1 MQKGKHTRP
10 SVRPARTVASR
21 LLKAFYILLMVL
33 SALIVVTYCLWT
45 YAIQPPT
52 IEEPPAETAPA
63 ETGPAETAPGE
74 TTPVETGPVRERRE
88 QVYTCLIFG
97 MDDGNGNTD
106 TIMVATFDVPNQ
118 KIGLMSIPRDTV
130 VRQDRSAAWNKIN
143 AAYADGG
150 VEQLDQEL
158 EELLGFPIDYYVKIK
173 LSAFE
178 KLVESVGGV
187 WFDVPVD
194 MDYDDPYQDLH
205 IHIPKGY
212 QLLNGEQAMQVVR
225 YRQSNSNDSYGDTGR
240 ASTQQAFMKAMLSQ
254 VLAGADL
261 GSIPTLADV
270 LFNYVETNASLNDI
284 IFFGKSLLG
293 VDLDTALS
301 TATLPADWH
310 SPYMWVRSDEALEL
324 INQLLNPY
332 NMEITADMVEFFQR

>member
-1 MQKGKHTRP
+1 M
-10 SVRPARTVASR
+10 RPARTVASR

-74 TTPVETGPVRERRE
+74 TAPIETGPVRERRE

-205 IHIPKGY
+205 IHISKGY

>member
-74 TTPVETGPVRERRE
+74 TAPIETGPVRERRE

-205 IHIPKGY
+205 IHISKGY

-301 TATLPADWH
+301 TATLPGEWK
-310 SPYMWVRSDEALEL
+310 SPYEQTDAEAALGLVNEL
-324 INQLLNPY
+324 LPVY
-332 NMEITADMVEFFQR
+332 TEPVTADIMNIYHK

>member
-74 TTPVETGPVRERRE
+74 TAPIETGPVRERRE

-205 IHIPKGY
+205 IHISKGY

>member
-63 ETGPAETAPGE
+63 ETGPAETVPGE
-74 TTPVETGPVRERRE
+74 TAPIETGPVRERRE

-205 IHIPKGY
+205 IHISKGY

-310 SPYMWVRSDEALEL
+310 SPSMWVRSDEALEW

>member
-74 TTPVETGPVRERRE
+74 TAPIETGPVRERRE

-194 MDYDDPYQDLH
+194 MDYDDPYQDLN
-205 IHIPKGY
+205 IHISKGY

-324 INQLLNPY
+324 INQLLNPFH
-332 NMEITADMVEFFQR
+332 M